1 MPVFSNKCKQGVLQI
16 LQHAQNLYKHL
27 RSADVG
33 ADIIRPRAI
42 DNRPYKFY

>member
-1 MPVFSNKCKQGVLQI
+1 MGVLQI
-16 LQHAQNLYKHL
+16 LQHAQNLYNHL

-42 DNRPYKFY
+42 DNRPYNFY